1 MMSDKLLD
9 AIDKKRNPC
18 IVGLDPVL
26 ERIPMDLIKGNS
38 IADVADAYLEFSC
51 GIIDAVA
58 DLVPGVKPQIAFY
71 EKYKSE
77 GIKAFEKTVDYAKS
91 KGLVVIEDGKRN
103 EISNTAH
110 AYADGHLGEVST
122 LSSSLPSFDVD
133 LLTVTPYLGSD
144 GITPFVDVCKK
155 YEKGIFI
162 LVKTSNPSS
171 AEFQDRLVRL
181 KDSEIQE
188 FHNLGINL
196 QKNETE
202 MYNLVALLV
211 NKYAQ
216 QTKGS
221 RGYSP
226 IGPVVGATFPQQAEI
241 LRKIMP
247 DSIFLVPGYGA
258 QEGSA
263 KDVMNCFNPDG
274 YGAVINNARNI
285 IYAYEG
291 TDMHYAQAARI
302 ATQDMIEDICSAME
316 IAGKYPVGWR

>member
-18 IVGLDPVL
+18 IVGLDPVI
-26 ERIPMDLIKGNS
+26 ERIPLDLIKGDS
-38 IADVADAYLEFSC
+38 ITDTVNAYLEFNC

-58 DLVPGVKPQIAFY
+58 DLVPGVKLQMAFY

-77 GIKAFEKTVDYAKS
+77 GIRSFEKTVDYAKS
-91 KGLVVIEDGKRN
+91 KGLIVIEDGKRN
-103 EISNTAH
+103 DISNTAQ
-110 AYADGHLGEVST
+110 AYADGHLGKVST

-144 GITPFVDVCKK
+144 GITPFVDVCKEH
-155 YEKGIFI
+155 EKGIFV

-171 AEFQDRLVRL
+171 AEFQDRWVRL
-181 KDSEIQE
+181 EGSEKQE
-188 FHNLGINL
+188 FKDLGFNI
-196 QKNETE
+196 QGNETQ

-226 IGPVVGATFPQQAEI
+226 IGPVVGATFPKQAKI

-258 QEGSA
+258 QGGPA
-263 KDVMNCFNPDG
+263 KDAVNCFNKDG
-274 YGAVINNARNI
+274 YGAVVNSARDI

-291 TDMHYAQAARI
+291 TDLDYAEAARI
-302 ATQDMIEDICSAME
+302 ATKDMIEDICSAMKY
-316 IAGKYPVGWR
+316 AGKYPVSWE

>member
-1 MMSDKLLD
+1 MSDKLLD

-18 IVGLDPVL
+18 IVGLDSVI
-26 ERIPMDLIKGNS
+26 ERIPRNLIKGDS
-38 IADVADAYLEFSC
+38 ITDTVNAYLEFNC

-77 GIKAFEKTVDYAKS
+77 GVKAFEKTVDYAKS
-91 KGLVVIEDGKRN
+91 KGLIVIEDGKRN
-103 EISNTAH
+103 DLSNTAQ

-122 LSSSLPSFDVD
+122 LFSSFPSFDVD

-144 GITPFVDVCKK
+144 GITPFVDVCKEH
-155 YEKGIFI
+155 EKGIFI

-171 AEFQDRLVRL
+171 AEFQDRIVRL
-181 KDSEIQE
+181 KDSEMQE
-188 FHNLGINL
+188 FKDLGVSI
-196 QKNETE
+196 QGNETE
-202 MYNLVALLV
+202 MYNLVALTV

-226 IGPVVGATFPQQAEI
+226 IGPVVGATYPEQAEL

-247 DSIFLVPGYGA
+247 DSIFLVPGYGN
-258 QEGSA
+258 QGGLA

-274 YGAVINNARNI
+274 YGAVINNARGI

-291 TDMHYAQAARI
+291 TDMVYAEAART
-302 ATQDMIEDICSAME
+302 ATKDMIEDICSAMKT
-316 IAGKYPVGWR
+316 AGKYPLNWR

>member
-26 ERIPMDLIKGNS
+26 ERIPKNLIKGDS
-38 IADVADAYLEFSC
+38 IADVADAYLEFNC

-58 DLVPGVKPQIAFY
+58 DLVPGVKPQMAFY

-77 GIKAFEKTVDYAKS
+77 GIRAFEKTVDYAKS
-91 KGLVVIEDGKRN
+91 KGLIVIEDGKRN
-103 EISNTAH
+103 DLSNTAQ

-122 LSSSLPSFDVD
+122 LSSSFPSFDVD

-144 GITPFVDVCKK
+144 GITPFVDVCKEH
-155 YEKGIFI
+155 EKGIFI
-162 LVKTSNPSS
+162 LVKTSNPGS
-171 AEFQDRLVRL
+171 AEFQDRIVRL
-181 KDSEIQE
+181 KGSEIQE
-188 FHNLGINL
+188 FNNLGVNIEG
-196 QKNETE
+196 NETE

-221 RGYSP
+221 RGYSS
-226 IGPVVGATFPQQAEI
+226 IGAVVGATYPAQAEI

-247 DSIFLVPGYGA
+247 DSIFLVPGYDTQG
-258 QEGSA
+258 GSA
-263 KDVMNCFNPDG
+263 KDAVNCFNKDG
-274 YGAVINNARNI
+274 YGAVVNSSRGI

-291 TDMHYAQAARI
+291 MDMGYAQAARL
-302 ATQDMIEDICSAME
+302 ATKNMIKDICSAMKD
-316 IAGKYPVGWR
+316 AGKYPVNW